1 MNEPGKTCVSIYT
14 DSVKELVAIGA
25 AMAANCEFCFKF
37 HFDKARK
44 LGVSREDMLA
54 AVETAI
60 MVKNSPAKS
69 IAELAEKYLKSEI
82 PPAEEKSSCR
92 ASSCG
97 CS

>member
-1 MNEPGKTCVSIYT
+1 MSESEKACKSFYSEP
-14 DSVKELVAIGA
+14 VKELVAIGA
-25 AMAANCEFCFKF
+25 AIAANCEFCFKF
-37 HFDKARK
+37 HYDKARK

-69 IAELAEKYLKSEI
+69 IAELADKYLKSETA
-82 PPAEEKSSCR
+82 PVEEKSLCQ

>member
-1 MNEPGKTCVSIYT
+1 MESLMNP
-14 DSVKELVAIGA
+14 SVKELVAIGA
-25 AMAANCEFCFKF
+25 AIAANCEFCFKF
-37 HFDKARK
+37 HYDKARK
-44 LGVSREDMLA
+44 LGVSHEDMFA

-69 IAELAEKYLKSEI
+69 IAELADKYLKSETA
-82 PPAEEKSSCR
+82 PAEEKSSCQ